1 MPGNRRTAVP
11 DIIPNQVFVGCPY
24 KTVRAKYERAID
36 DLKKK
41 FPLSFVI
48 VGRGDGQEAEDLL
61 EVIKERLFSSS
72 HAIFDATTGNA
83 NVSLEF
89 GLAETNDMPRT
100 LYLSSHAAAR
110 RASKDSAIIA
120 DLAGKRRSQYPQERK
135 LRALLKEFC
144 KEHNYTRRF
153 ETFLRKN
160 FRLAK
165 KGQKKTSRALA
176 LKIVHYLDGKPS
188 VRRADLVQGL
198 LADQSNY
205 KQKEI
210 NAMISRL
217 NKAGLLRTEPGRYS
231 SVSVH

>member
-1 MPGNRRTAVP
+1 MPGNRRSAVP

-24 KTVRAKYERAID
+24 KTVRAKYERGID

-41 FPLSFVI
+41 FSLSFVI

-61 EVIKERLFSSS
+61 GVIKERMFSSS

-83 NVSLEF
+83 NVSLKY
-89 GLAETNDMPRT
+89 GLAETNDLPRT
-100 LYLSSHAAAR
+100 LYLSSHAAAKR
-110 RASKDSAIIA
+110 VSKDSAIIA
-120 DLAGKRRSQYPQERK
+120 DLAGKRRNQYPQEPK

-160 FRLAK
+160 FRLAR
-165 KGQKKTSRALA
+165 KGQKKRSRALA
-176 LKIVHYLDGKPS
+176 LKVVHYLEGKPS
-188 VRRADLVQGL
+188 VRRADLFQSV

-217 NKAGLLRTEPGRYS
+217 GEEKVSR
-231 SVSVH
+231 SVVWT